1 MFACI
6 PSLPSTSLNNAT
18 RVVHEVS
25 SNPTRPK
32 TRVKKSR
39 ANHAQGLPKTAK
51 DSEKVYLSRQ
61 AATASPMQYTYI
73 CAVLSGP
80 FCHGHEHYRDIAL
93 PKNITHY
100 SYPEQ
105 H

>member
-39 ANHAQGLPKTAK
+39 ANRAQGLPKTAK

-61 AATASPMQYTYI
+61 AATASPMQWCILLYNKYSTVSFMYMCRFAMYMCRFAMPI
-73 CAVLSGP
+73 LSW
-80 FCHGHEHYRDIAL
+80 
-93 PKNITHY
+93 T
-100 SYPEQ
+100 
-105 H
+105 